1 MKTLGLTK
9 ENAFGCIADYLFRPT
24 IGARRYINAYR
35 ELFSLKSVL
44 SIGIQVFYTK
54 MLVEY
59 PNRNFISIITFRFVP
74 MTKLWLIPKMMT
86 IIWKSG
92 SITSNVQTN
101 LRRQRRRLTI
111 KESCTSLSQIRIPC
125 VMNSKK

>member
-44 SIGIQVFYTK
+44 SIGIQVFNAKNAAT
-54 MLVEY
+54 
-59 PNRNFISIITFRFVP
+59 VP
-74 MTKLWLIPKMMT
+74 
-86 IIWKSG
+86 
-92 SITSNVQTN
+92 
-101 LRRQRRRLTI
+101 
-111 KESCTSLSQIRIPC
+111 
-125 VMNSKK
+125 